1 MKWIRFIEKSFP
13 CFLANKYYVDTTHIN
28 VARPNMEIQSY
39 MKDGMIENWDLFEK
53 VIDYVY
59 AKVSVRHFTA
69 ISVTE

>member
-1 MKWIRFIEKSFP
+1 
-13 CFLANKYYVDTTHIN
+13 
-28 VARPNMEIQSY
+28 MEIQSY

-59 AKVSVRHFTA
+59 AKVSVRHFTT